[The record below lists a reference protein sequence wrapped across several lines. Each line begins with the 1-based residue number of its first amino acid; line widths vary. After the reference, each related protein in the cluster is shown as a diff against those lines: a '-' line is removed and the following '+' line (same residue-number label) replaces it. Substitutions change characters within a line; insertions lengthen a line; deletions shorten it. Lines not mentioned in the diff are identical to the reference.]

1 MKRFTTLA
9 LVTLV
14 ALVATGLAVAHEKQS
29 KKTEAVVATFTAAA
43 TERTKTRQCI
53 GADGTYDVTHGFYEG
68 TATGDPRLA
77 GKITIRTKTVV
88 NLTNGYGWTRGHVA
102 LRDADGKLKA
112 KAQLIAVNSQRGVL
126 NGFLNGRVKG
136 AGHLLANFSAAFNAT
151 GTSLTGE
158 LGSGAAQNTA
168 IVTSGG
174 CERDDDDDE
183 KGERKKD
190 D

>member
-1 MKRFTTLA
+1 M

-14 ALVATGLAVAHEKQS
+14 ALAATGLAVAHERQS
-29 KKTEAVVATFTAAA
+29 TKTEAVAATFTAAP
-43 TERTKTRQCI
+43 TERTKTRQCT
-53 GADGTYDVTHGFYEG
+53 GADGTYSVTRGVYEG
-68 TATGDPRLA
+68 TATGDPRLT

-88 NLTNGYGWTRGHVA
+88 NLTNGYGWTQGHVA
-102 LRDADGKLKA
+102 LRDADGRLKA
-112 KAQLIAVNSQRGVL
+112 KAHLIAVHSQRGVL

-174 CERDDDDDE
+174 CPKDDDE

>member
-1 MKRFTTLA
+1 M

-14 ALVATGLAVAHEKQS
+14 ALAATGLAVAHERQS
-29 KKTEAVVATFTAAA
+29 TKTEAVAATFTAAP
-43 TERTKTRQCI
+43 TERTKTRQCT
-53 GADGTYDVTHGFYEG
+53 GADGTYSVTRGVYEG
-68 TATGDPRLA
+68 TATGDPRLT

-88 NLTNGYGWTRGHVA
+88 NLTNGYGWTQGHVA
-102 LRDADGKLKA
+102 LRDVDGRLKA
-112 KAQLIAVNSQRGVL
+112 KAHLIAVHSQRGVL

-174 CERDDDDDE
+174 CPKDDDE